1 METLSDTAGNEDDL
15 VDHVYLYLKDG
26 VYSKQ
31 CSASLKQQIRLR
43 LKRFKLRN
51 AWRAVLQNVRTDA
64 PLVTMCC
71 MASYT
76 TGATL
81 MASYFLGSTTEKNV
95 HDL

>member
-1 METLSDTAGNEDDL
+1 MHEAHAQYVICVVVKPFFLSCEGNRKTLSDTAGNEDDL

-51 AWRAVLQNVRTDA
+51 AWRAV
-64 PLVTMCC
+64 CI
-71 MASYT
+71 
-76 TGATL
+76 
-81 MASYFLGSTTEKNV
+81 TECEN
-95 HDL
+95 